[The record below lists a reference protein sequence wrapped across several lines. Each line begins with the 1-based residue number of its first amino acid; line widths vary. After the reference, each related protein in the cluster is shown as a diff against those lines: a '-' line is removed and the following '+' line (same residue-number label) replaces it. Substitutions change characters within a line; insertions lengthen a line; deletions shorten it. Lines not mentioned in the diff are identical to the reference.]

1 MVDKSEPQG
10 CRNAA
15 IATSF
20 LLGFAVVLM
29 ASGLSLVTRDSCEGL
44 CETVGLTLLYAGGPV
59 SALLGVVFGDLFLAW
74 PLDVTLWVVA
84 GFTRAPLGAGALLG
98 VLAVALLLLVRA
110 FVYGLVL
117 SQFVDMAV

>member
-29 ASGLSLVTRDSCEGL
+29 VSGLSLVTRDSCEGL

-84 GFTRAPLGAGALLG
+84 GFTSARWAERRSRG
-98 VLAVALLLLVRA
+98 VLGVALLLLVLA
-110 FVYGLVL
+110 LVYGLGL
-117 SQFVDMAV
+117 SQFVEIAV

>member
-29 ASGLSLVTRDSCEGL
+29 VSGLSLVTRDSCEGL
-44 CETVGLTLLYAGGPV
+44 CETVGLTLLYAGGPQDRRGRREM
-59 SALLGVVFGDLFLAW
+59 SGY
-74 PLDVTLWVVA
+74 
-84 GFTRAPLGAGALLG
+84 
-98 VLAVALLLLVRA
+98 VRA
-110 FVYGLVL
+110 
-117 SQFVDMAV
+117 